1 MSSLV
6 CVQPEQIVANENLQI
21 ANLDLA
27 KAAAKYED
35 TGKGFLAMGALR
47 LGKSA
52 FKTVLKGELTTN
64 GIACNEFNKVFNY
77 SLGLQFESEA
87 DLEAFQKLNDFIIKF
102 LETQNQKTD
111 DWELTNVV
119 RDDRIYIKLK
129 TNQKKAFQ
137 VLSNVKLDPKKLQD
151 TGLYRGQKVEVIA
164 ELGIYF
170 NLVDK
175 KAGVTISPRR
185 ITFEMEEEEP
195 AAKKTKT
202 N

>member
-1 MSSLV
+1 MSSLA
-6 CVQPEQIVANENLQI
+6 CLQPDQIVSNENLQI
-21 ANLDLA
+21 ANLDLS

-35 TGKGFLAMGALR
+35 TGKGFLAMGAFR

-52 FKTVLKGELTTN
+52 FKTILKGELTTN
-64 GIACNEFNKVFNY
+64 GIACNEFNKTPNY
-77 SLGLQFESEA
+77 SLGLQFEQEA

-102 LETQNQKTD
+102 LEAQNQKPD

-129 TNQKKAFQ
+129 TNQKKTFQ
-137 VLSNVKLDPKKLQD
+137 VLSNVKLDPKRLQD

-175 KAGVTISPRR
+175 KAGITISPRR
-185 ITFEMEEEEP
+185 ITFELEDEEP
-195 AAKKTKT
+195 VAKKAKS